1 MEAAISQ
8 FRENI
13 RRVRNLGSLVEN
25 LNAQTMT
32 VLDFSDILR
41 AELVL
46 AVSAL
51 DHYVHEVVEFGML
64 AAYKSDRERTQAFLR
79 FEISLANVF
88 RGIADPANEGWL
100 EQEIRNRHGYRSFQN
115 SNNIADAVR
124 LISDVRLWDEVA
136 DRLGWNAQDIR
147 ERLGVIVNRRNQI
160 AHEADVNPSYP
171 RTRWAID
178 APVVDGAVDFMERIA
193 EAIYEVVS

>member
-13 RRVRNLGSLVEN
+13 SRVRNLGSLVEN
-25 LNAQTMT
+25 LNAQTTT
-32 VLDFSDILR
+32 VLDLSDILR

-51 DHYVHEVVEFGML
+51 DHYVHEIVKFGML
-64 AAYKSDRERTQAFLR
+64 ATYKGDRERTQAFLR
-79 FEISLANVF
+79 FEIFLANVL
-88 RGIADPANEGWL
+88 RGIADPANENWL

-136 DRLGWNAQDIR
+136 DRLGWNAQDVR
-147 ERLGVIVNRRNQI
+147 ERLGLIVNRRNQI

-171 RTRWAID
+171 QTRWAID
-178 APVVDGAVDFMERIA
+178 APMVDEAVDFMERVA
-193 EAIYEVVS
+193 EAIYDVVS